1 MNVGDIIIF
10 NFNPYAHRIDGQVG
24 LITKITKTQARTG
37 QIHILSTRFNG
48 TIQWAG
54 REKFAHVLSKN

>member
-1 MNVGDIIIF
+1 MKTGDIIMF
-10 NFNPYAHRIDGQVG
+10 NFNPYAHKEGGHIG
-24 LITKITKTQARTG
+24 LITKIVKTRARTG
-37 QIHILSTRFNG
+37 QIHILSPMFNG